1 MPAVA
6 LDSADVAA
14 RPQVTQLPAT
24 LLAQQQ
30 ALALDEVV
38 AAEGEQPQAAR
49 KMPQILI
56 NPVPEAGFRKRT

>member
-1 MPAVA
+1 MPAVE

-24 LLAQQQ
+24 RLAQQEGV
-30 ALALDEVV
+30 DEVV
-38 AAEGEQPQAAR
+38 VAEGEQPQAAR